1 MLRLFVLY
9 TALAL
14 CANAAPA
21 ADLSALKQG
30 EMKKLAVFT
39 EPLAL
44 PEIPFVDE
52 TGTSHRLADYRGK
65 VVLLNLWATWCA
77 PCRKEMPD
85 IAALQAEI
93 GGDDFTVLTVASSN
107 RDTRAKVGAFFDKQ
121 GITQLPRMIDET
133 ERLPRALG
141 VPGLP
146 ASFLI
151 DRRGQI
157 VAQLFGPAD
166 WSSPEAKAVIAA
178 LRAE

>member
-1 MLRLFVLY
+1 MSNEIEALIASMIASGPAAKRPPHMAFEEFVSSVIVRPFVGGIMLRLFVLY

-65 VVLLNLWATWCA
+65 VVLFEPLGDLVCA
-77 PCRKEMPD
+77 LPQGNARYR
-85 IAALQAEI
+85 
-93 GGDDFTVLTVASSN
+93 GASG
-107 RDTRAKVGAFFDKQ
+107 R
-121 GITQLPRMIDET
+121 
-133 ERLPRALG
+133 
-141 VPGLP
+141 
-146 ASFLI
+146 
-151 DRRGQI
+151 DRRG
-157 VAQLFGPAD
+157 
-166 WSSPEAKAVIAA
+166 
-178 LRAE
+178 